1 MRPPALGATAI
12 PLMRAW
18 ACGLRTKA
26 TSCVWGSCTSETNCP
41 RPRKWRASSLRRS
54 DAPTPEVV
62 FATARVM
69 RLSFDPLHRRMR
81 PDRKH
86 SKPAPVP
93 CQQAASG
100 LGFGLGFWTWLLD
113 LALDLA
119 RKRCQGARSRGRVV
133 HAAFFPMGGVELRR
147 HRAAIDLAGAVE
159 RQRSDNVDKTGMRI
173 GRPLGQAIGLEILG
187 RHA

>member
-12 PLMRAW
+12 ALMRAW

-54 DAPTPEVV
+54 DAPTAEVV

-69 RLSFDPLHRRMR
+69 RLSFGPLHRRMR
-81 PDRKH
+81 PDRKY
-86 SKPAPVP
+86 SKPATVS

-119 RKRCQGARSRGRVV
+119 RKRCQVRDHAVALSTPRFSPWAALSFAVTARRSILPAPLSGSAATMSTKRGC
-133 HAAFFPMGGVELRR
+133 E
-147 HRAAIDLAGAVE
+147 
-159 RQRSDNVDKTGMRI
+159 
-173 GRPLGQAIGLEILG
+173 
-187 RHA
+187 